1 MIILQ
6 GKNLTKTY
14 ITDVL
19 FEHIDFYIQEGE
31 KIGLVGPNGAGKSTL
46 FRCLTDE
53 ESFDSGQV
61 SFSARHTMGY
71 LEQMP
76 QFAQGLT
83 LLDAVLEMFRDIF
96 DLRDK
101 MRQMELMM
109 GEVEGEQLEALLAQ
123 YALLTHQYE
132 DAGGF
137 SCESKAKGIVKGL
150 GFCDE
155 DLTREIARFS
165 GGEKTR
171 ACLARLL
178 VREPDLLLLDEPTNH
193 LDLAALEWLEGFLR
207 NYRGAVFIISHDRYF
222 LDQIAT
228 GIFEL
233 NHHTLKM
240 YKGNYTRYL
249 RQKEEQEMAQ
259 MRAFE
264 KQQAEI
270 EATEEYIRRYKA
282 GIKSKQARGRA
293 KQLSR
298 VERLENV
305 KSNKSIAL
313 KRQEVAGSGEIVLE
327 VHDLAMGFAQR
338 SLFKDVNLTI
348 YSGEKVGLIGGNG
361 VGKSTVLKIITGD
374 LLPDAGSVKLGA
386 RVKIAYY
393 DQEHRQLDPNR
404 TILDEIVYN
413 YDVTLG
419 EARDLLAQVLFFDD
433 DVQKYIRDLS
443 GGEKAR
449 VALLKVILDEPNF
462 LLMDEP
468 SNHLDI
474 SSKEIVEDFLA
485 EFPGT
490 VLMVSH
496 DRYLLD
502 AVCTRTLELE
512 AGCVTSYLGN
522 YTYYKQKKAE
532 LARLAR
538 EKEEAL
544 AIKQTAKKAKLEP
557 AKPKINKAKLKK
569 EIEELELAIAQ
580 AEAEMETVSEQMA
593 IGENFQDEQKSR
605 QLVSRYKALEEQI
618 PALYDK
624 WSELSLTLE
633 ESGKAVD

>member
-6 GKNLTKTY
+6 GKDLTKTY
-14 ITDVL
+14 ITDIV
-19 FEHIDFYIQEGE
+19 FQHIDFYIQEGE

-46 FRCLTDE
+46 FRCITNE
-53 ESFDSGQV
+53 ESFDSGQL
-61 SFSARHTMGY
+61 SKSAKHSLGY

-76 QFAQGLT
+76 YFDQGVT
-83 LLDAVLEMFRDIF
+83 LLDAVMEMFQDIF
-96 DLRDK
+96 DLRDR
-101 MRQMELMM
+101 MH
-109 GEVEGEQLEALLAQ
+109 QLEMRMGDVNGEALEDLLTQ
-123 YALLTHQYE
+123 YAQLTHQYE

-137 SCESKAKGIVKGL
+137 SCESKAKGITKGL
-150 GFCDE
+150 GFTDN
-155 DLTREIARFS
+155 DLSREIAYFS

-178 VREPDLLLLDEPTNH
+178 VREPDILLLDEPTNH
-193 LDLAALEWLEGFLR
+193 LDLDALEWLESFLR
-207 NYRGAVFIISHDRYF
+207 NYRGSVFIISHDRYF
-222 LDQIAT
+222 LDQVAT

-233 NHHTLKM
+233 NHQTLKM

-249 RQKEEQEMAQ
+249 QQKEEQEMAQ

-298 VERLENV
+298 VERLDNV
-305 KSNKSIAL
+305 KENKSML
-313 KRQEVAGSGEIVLE
+313 LNRQEVAESGDIILDI
-327 VHDLAMGFAQR
+327 HDLSMAFENKL
-338 SLFKDVNLTI
+338 LFNDLNLTI
-348 YSGEKVGLIGGNG
+348 YKGEKVGLIGGNG
-361 VGKSTVLKIITGD
+361 VGKSTILKLIMDQLT
-374 LLPDAGSVKLGA
+374 PTQGSIRLGA
-386 RVKIAYY
+386 RVKVAYY
-393 DQEHRQLDPNR
+393 DQEHRQLEPNR
-404 TILDEIVYN
+404 TILDEIIYN
-413 YDVTLG
+413 YDVTLH
-419 EARDLLAQVLFFDD
+419 EARDLLAQVLFFGE

-449 VALLKVILDEPNF
+449 VALLKIILDEPNF

-474 SSKEIVEDFLA
+474 SSKEIVENFLQ

-512 AGCVTSYLGN
+512 NQQVTSYLGN

-532 LARLAR
+532 LIRLAR
-538 EKEEAL
+538 EKEEEQASRQQ
-544 AIKQTAKKAKLEP
+544 INKAKP
-557 AKPKINKAKLKK
+557 APQKPKINKAKLKK
-569 EIEELELAIAQ
+569 EIEALELAIAQ
-580 AEAEMETVSEQMA
+580 AEEEMAAVSEQMA

-605 QLVSRYKALEEQI
+605 QLIGRYKELETQI
-618 PALYDK
+618 PSLYEQ
-624 WSELSLTLE
+624 WGELNTTLE
-633 ESGKAVD
+633 EN

>member
-6 GKNLTKTY
+6 GKDLTKTY
-14 ITDVL
+14 ITDVV
-19 FEHIDFYIQEGE
+19 FQHIDFYIQEGE

-46 FRCLTDE
+46 FRCITDE
-53 ESFDSGQV
+53 ESFDSGQL
-61 SFSARHTMGY
+61 SKSARHSMGY

-76 QFAQGLT
+76 HFADGVT
-83 LLDAVLEMFRDIF
+83 LLDAVMEMFQDIF
-96 DLRDK
+96 DLRDH
-101 MRQMELMM
+101 MHQLEIRM
-109 GEVEGEQLEALLAQ
+109 GEVEGEELEALLAE
-123 YALLTHQYE
+123 YAQLTHQYE

-137 SCESKAKGIVKGL
+137 SCESKAKGITKGL
-150 GFCDE
+150 GFTDD
-155 DLTREIARFS
+155 DLSREIAYFS

-193 LDLAALEWLEGFLR
+193 LDLEALEWLESFLR
-207 NYRGAVFIISHDRYF
+207 SYRGAVFIISHDRYF
-222 LDQIAT
+222 LDQVAT

-249 RQKEEQEMAQ
+249 QQKEEQEMAQ

-305 KSNKSIAL
+305 KDNKSML
-313 KRQEVAGSGEIVLE
+313 LHRQEVAESGDIILDVQELSMAFE
-327 VHDLAMGFAQR
+327 NKMLFHDL
-338 SLFKDVNLTI
+338 NLTI
-348 YSGEKVGLIGGNG
+348 YKGEKVGLIGGNG
-361 VGKSTVLKIITGD
+361 VGKSTILKLIMGQLTPSQGTI
-374 LLPDAGSVKLGA
+374 KLGA
-386 RVKIAYY
+386 RVKVAYY

-404 TILDEIVYN
+404 TIIDEIVYN
-413 YDVTLG
+413 YDVTLN
-419 EARDLLAQVLFFDD
+419 EARDLLAQVLFFGD

-449 VALLKVILDEPNF
+449 VALLKIILDEPNF

-474 SSKEIVEDFLA
+474 SSKEIVEDFLN

-512 AGCVTSYLGN
+512 NQQVTSYLGN

-532 LARLAR
+532 LARIAR
-538 EKEEAL
+538 EKEEEQL
-544 AIKQTAKKAKLEP
+544 AKQQAKKTKADP
-557 AKPKINKAKLKK
+557 QKPKINKAKLKK
-569 EIEELELAIAQ
+569 EIEELELAIA
-580 AEAEMETVSEQMA
+580 EAEEEMTAVSEQMA

-605 QLVSRYKALEEQI
+605 QLICRYKELEEQI
-618 PALYDK
+618 PALYDR
-624 WSELSLTLE
+624 WGELTQTLE
-633 ESGKAVD
+633 EN